1 MNNIIKALGTIVGP
15 AAVIA
20 AGTMGAGAVA
30 SFILAGAWFRYDLLW
45 VILIMLPIF
54 VVSVDTSS
62 RIGTL
67 TPEEGM
73 FSLIRRQINPGIA
86 WLLLLINI
94 PVHVLIMMGQVSVM
108 TSALLSTFG
117 FYPPQTVTPTSYSE
131 NYGVAEVVVGLVC
144 AAAILWLVLSHG
156 YQRMQRAMTA
166 LMVLMFFCFLIV
178 AFRGFIELPDIL
190 AGFIP
195 SFPPDLPQPD
205 GEAPRIA
212 TSSIIAMA
220 GAALAPA
227 ALLGMPYLS
236 EDARQSA
243 NDLRANFKKSVIN
256 LGVIFGAY
264 AMFVVIAGGYA
275 LYPLANNAQIET
287 VHEAGRVLHK
297 AFPGPLEATGSIIF
311 SLGVFTASI
320 TTLIVAA
327 QVSAYFCLDMV
338 RKSWHFTADNKLYHV
353 LLAVLIMGS
362 AILAPFWSFP
372 ALLKVVLLMGINVV
386 VIPLVFVVIIY
397 LVNSK
402 SVVKEHTAEWWR
414 NALLLLGLALSI
426 ALAIHKV
433 PHYIETLLA

>member
-1 MNNIIKALGTIVGP
+1 MGP

-30 SFILAGAWFRYDLLW
+30 SLILAGAWFRYDLLW
-45 VILIMLPIF
+45 VVLVILPLF

-73 FSLIRRQINPGIA
+73 FALIRRQINPGVA
-86 WLLLLINI
+86 WLLLLINV

-117 FYPPQTVTPTSYSE
+117 FYPPQPDSVANYTD
-131 NYGVAEVVVGLVC
+131 NYGIAEVVLGILC

-156 YQRMQRAMTA
+156 YKRMQRAMTG
-166 LMVLMFFCFLIV
+166 LMILMFVCFLVV

-190 AGFIP
+190 TGFIP
-195 SFPPDLPQPD
+195 SIPPDLERPD
-205 GEAPRIA
+205 GPPRIA

-236 EDARQSA
+236 EDAKQTAS
-243 NDLRANFKKSVIN
+243 DLKENFRRSIVN

-264 AMFVVIAGGYA
+264 AIFVVIAGGFA
-275 LYPLANNAQIET
+275 LYPLANNAEIET
-287 VHEAGRVLHK
+287 VHEAGRVLHS
-297 AFPGPLEATGSIIF
+297 AFPEPFTATGSIIF
-311 SLGVFTASI
+311 SLGVFTAAI

-327 QVSAYFCLDMV
+327 QVTAYFCLDMV
-338 RKSWHFTADNKLYHV
+338 NKSWHFTADNRLFHLV
-353 LLAVLIMGS
+353 LITLIMGA
-362 AILAPFWSFP
+362 AILAPFWTFP
-372 ALLKVVLLMGINVV
+372 AMLKVVLLMGINVL
-386 VIPLVFVVIIY
+386 VIPMVYVVLIY
-397 LVNSK
+397 LVNVR
-402 SVVKEHTAEWWR
+402 SVVGEYTAEWWR
-414 NALLLLGLALSI
+414 NGLLLLGLALSI

-433 PHYIETLLA
+433 PHYIETLTG